1 MKGLNT
7 FVLKWIAIASMLLDH
22 VGAIFLPGQLW
33 LRIIGRMAFP
43 IFAYLLVEGFVYTS
57 NVKKYMVRLGVFA
70 LISEIAYDLAFFGVP
85 LEFSHQN
92 VFCTLF
98 LGILMLY
105 LLVHMPDKWQQF
117 LVLATLF
124 GAAHF
129 LRVDYGYTGL
139 MMILLFYALRESRI
153 FKLIAVTAVNIL
165 FMGGVQSYA
174 ALAMIPIAFHNR
186 KKGPGMKWLFY
197 MFYPAHLLILYLVL
211 QISRIL

>member
-57 NVKKYMVRLGVFA
+57 NVKKYMMRLGVFA

-98 LGILMLY
+98 LGILMLH
-105 LLVHMPDKWQQF
+105 LLVRMPDKWQQF
-117 LVLATLF
+117 LVLTALF
-124 GAAHF
+124 GAAYF

-153 FKLIAVTAVNIL
+153 FKFIAVAAVNIL

-186 KKGPGMKWLFY
+186 TKGPGMKWLFY
-197 MFYPAHLLILYLVL
+197 VFYPAHLLILYLVL

>member
-57 NVKKYMVRLGVFA
+57 NVKKYMMRLGVFA

-124 GAAHF
+124 GAAYF
-129 LRVDYGYTGL
+129 LHVDYGYTGL

-153 FKLIAVTAVNIL
+153 FKLIAVAAVNIL

-197 MFYPAHLLILYLVL
+197 VFYPAHLLILYLVL
-211 QISRIL
+211 QISRIW